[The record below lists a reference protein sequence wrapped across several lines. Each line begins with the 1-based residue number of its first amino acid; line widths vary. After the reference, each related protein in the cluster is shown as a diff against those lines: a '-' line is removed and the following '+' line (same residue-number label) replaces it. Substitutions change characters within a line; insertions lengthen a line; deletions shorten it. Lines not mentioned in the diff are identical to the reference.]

1 MNSRGIAWRSSFH
14 ERVCFVAAPVVMAV
28 AAVASAVISAAS
40 AMQQGKAARQQAEYQ
55 AALAENN
62 AIASRQQAGF
72 DEKQHREKARLA
84 LSSQRARAAKS
95 GVLSEG
101 SPLFFNIDTGEQAE
115 IGALNIRR
123 QGEMRA
129 QGFQSEA
136 ALGLFKGKVAQQQGY
151 MSAGKSLLDGVS
163 KVSGSWGSISP
174 ALSSMGSTAS
184 TSSAFP
190 PMQDFGNDPYTGG
203 TS

>member
-28 AAVASAVISAAS
+28 AAVASAVISAA
-40 AMQQGKAARQQAEYQ
+40 AAAQQGQTARKQAEYQ

-62 AIASRQQAGF
+62 AIASRQQAEF
-72 DEKQHREKARLA
+72 DERQHREKARLT
-84 LSSQRARAAKS
+84 LSSQRARSAKS
-95 GVLSEG
+95 GVLASEG
-101 SPLFFNIDTGEQAE
+101 SPLFLNIDTGQDAE

-136 ALGLFKGKVAQQQGY
+136 ALGLFKGKAAQQQGY
-151 MSAGKSLLDGVS
+151 LSAGKSLLDGVS
-163 KVSGSWGSISP
+163 KTNW
-174 ALSSMGSTAS
+174 
-184 TSSAFP
+184 SAFSSGP
-190 PMQDFGNDPYTGG
+190 QAQVLDKNAYGPGAGAHGPYDGA
-203 TS
+203 